1 MSFIKGSPIIDDGS
15 APFIFLTKLIAKPSI
30 LILAAQLR
38 TSSFSRYLFIILSSK
53 LKLNITKIG
62 IITNK
67 GYEYSQNGK
76 VAKVKTKG
84 YDHFADN

>member
-1 MSFIKGSPIIDDGS
+1 MLVISSSSSKTTLFN
-15 APFIFLTKLIAKPSI
+15 LITGGEDYELCFTANKKYSI
-30 LILAAQLR
+30 NIR
-38 TSSFSRYLFIILSSK
+38 NISSK